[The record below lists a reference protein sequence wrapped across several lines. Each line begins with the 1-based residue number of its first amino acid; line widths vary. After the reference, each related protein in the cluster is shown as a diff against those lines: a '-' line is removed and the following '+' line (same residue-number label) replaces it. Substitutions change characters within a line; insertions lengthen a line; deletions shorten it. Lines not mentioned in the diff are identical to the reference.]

1 MHGEEW
7 VRVYHGS
14 ISDAS
19 PIRSFGLN
27 AAHLPTWITRD
38 LAAARNAIDPRV
50 RADRLTD
57 VGIIEAF
64 IPKAE
69 FDRVL
74 ALNERSYSGFNSAL
88 PGSSEI
94 VLRTPEQVAL
104 FNRYIV
110 REAL

>member
-1 MHGEEW
+1 MQGEEW

-19 PIRSFGLN
+19 SIRAFGLN
-27 AAHLPTWITRD
+27 IAQLPTWITRD

-57 VGIIEAF
+57 AGIIEAL
-64 IPKAE
+64 IPRVE
-69 FDRVL
+69 FDRMLVPS
-74 ALNERSYSGFNSAL
+74 ERAYFGFNSLL

-94 VLRTPEQVAL
+94 VLRTPEQAAL
-104 FNRYIV
+104 FNQYIV